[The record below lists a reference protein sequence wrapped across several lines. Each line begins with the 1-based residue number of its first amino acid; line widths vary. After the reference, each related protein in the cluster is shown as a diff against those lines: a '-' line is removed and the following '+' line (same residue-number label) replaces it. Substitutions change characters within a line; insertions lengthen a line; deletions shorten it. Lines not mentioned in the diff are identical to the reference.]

1 MIMKAKLLKTNL
13 DVIEVTPKNGMDF
26 SLEELRGFVGG
37 FIEIVPLSPSQIM
50 VINEEGKLN
59 DLPVNALATNAL
71 YLAMGDFCD
80 VIVGDALICDS
91 EMVEMVK

>member
-1 MIMKAKLLKTNL
+1 MKAKLLKANL
-13 DVIEVTPKNGMDF
+13 EVIDVTPENGTDF
-26 SLEELRGFVGG
+26 SLEELQGFVGG
-37 FIEIVPLSPSQIM
+37 FIEIVPLTGGQIM

-71 YLAMGDFCD
+71 YLARPAFCD

-91 EMVEMVK
+91 EMVK